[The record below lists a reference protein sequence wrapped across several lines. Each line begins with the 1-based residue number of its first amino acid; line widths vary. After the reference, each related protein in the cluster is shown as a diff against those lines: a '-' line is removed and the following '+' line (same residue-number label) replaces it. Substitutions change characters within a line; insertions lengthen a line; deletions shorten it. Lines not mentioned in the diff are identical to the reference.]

1 MLDLSLTLVAA
12 AVAVFDITKL
22 EAVLHNWQIPALRHL
37 NIKLIVLGSGKLTS
51 VSPLTGPRVMSLY
64 ARAAVRTN
72 LRESHTGTHPK
83 SGCHSIW
90 KGFRAT
96 SRDLSGWALQ
106 VVWDIMKVTGL
117 LKT

>member
-37 NIKLIVLGSGKLTS
+37 NINLIVPGSGKLTS
-51 VSPLTGPRVMSLY
+51 VSPLTVMSLY
-64 ARAAVRTN
+64 ARATVRTN
-72 LRESHTGTHPK
+72 LRESHTGTPPR
-83 SGCHSIW
+83 SQAAISIW

-96 SRDLSGWALQ
+96 SRDLSG
-106 VVWDIMKVTGL
+106 
-117 LKT
+117 